1 MTINKSPLPR
11 SIPRWSVPIIWA
23 IGLIVLYGLAPWALS
38 FISPRFGWADDSP
51 APINRLGLIVI
62 ALAFALLFWCIS
74 LHFARY
80 QGRVPWESRPQ
91 FLLVRGPYSVSRNPL
106 YIADSLI
113 LLGWS
118 IFFGNLAVLAAALA
132 YSSYLAFVL
141 VPMEERQLREQFGDD
156 FARYC
161 QAVPRWIGKRK
172 A

>member
-1 MTINKSPLPR
+1 MTVNKSPLPR

-23 IGLIVLYGLAPWALS
+23 IGLIVLYVLAPWALS
-38 FISPRFGWADDSP
+38 FIGPRFGWVGDSP
-51 APINRLGLIVI
+51 ALINFLGLILV
-62 ALAFALLFWCIS
+62 ALAFALLFRCIS

-80 QGRVPWESRPQ
+80 QIRVPWDSRPQ
-91 FLLVRGPYSVSRNPL
+91 FLLVRGPYNVSRNPL
-106 YIADSLI
+106 YIADSVI

-118 IFFGNLAVLAAALA
+118 IFYGNLVVLAAALA

-141 VPMEERQLREQFGDD
+141 VPSEERQLRERFGDD